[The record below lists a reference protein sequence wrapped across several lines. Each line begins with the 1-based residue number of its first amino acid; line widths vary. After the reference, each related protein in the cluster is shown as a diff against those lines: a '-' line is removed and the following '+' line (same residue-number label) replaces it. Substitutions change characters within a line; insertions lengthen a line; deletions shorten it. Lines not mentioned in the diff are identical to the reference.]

1 MSYPMHIRLAK
12 LTLVF
17 TAATEELPFEDVTYF
32 YGQMGAGKSSI
43 ARLIDYCLGGKFDLS
58 PALQSEFTTATLSLF
73 VNEKPLALER
83 QRDSEYVVC
92 SWRDEQGNFDLI
104 LPARKAGTGGPLI
117 PGTEVEVL
125 SDLLFY
131 LAGIRPPR
139 VRRSKLKEDSEL
151 SRLSLRDLL
160 WFCYLDQDG
169 FDSNFFQLDG
179 GDPFKRL
186 KSLDVLRFILGFH
199 QEQVAELESELQE
212 LYARRQQLQ
221 GAAKSLKE
229 SLIEADV
236 ASEEEI
242 QAKVGVFEAEAADV
256 SQKLTDLRAQHLQIP
271 HGTDSLRQKAR
282 ALTEEMVAL
291 EEAEPQI
298 LRTIDQDRRH
308 KNEILTLGLKVQR
321 VAAARAVLGG
331 VAFEACPRCT
341 QTLPERPAHDCPV
354 CGQEEPT
361 EGGANL
367 DPAVIASDSKARIG
381 ELDDSIARHEDQL
394 ARLRRRARELAR
406 DREAVDNSLT
416 QLMRN
421 YDSAYLSTALVLER
435 RAAEIVQQINDLRRL
450 VLLPRKVQE
459 LFRQADE
466 LQGQEITLRRR
477 LEAAR
482 IGAEADMGNLH
493 KLEAYFLDCLV
504 RAQMPGV
511 SVENTV
517 KINTKTFL
525 PEVTEASTGDV
536 TVMSFANL
544 SSGGKK
550 TLFKAC
556 FALAIHRLATE
567 VGAMLPSLLIIDSPM
582 KNISERENKAQF
594 EGFHAL
600 VYDLLEAE
608 LQGTQAI
615 LIDKEF
621 IVRDETSP
629 LAFSVRHMM
638 PGSDENPP
646 LIPYYKGL

>member
-1 MSYPMHIRLAK
+1 MNYPMHIRLTK

-17 TAATEELPFEDVTYF
+17 TASTEQLPFEDVSYF

-43 ARLIDYCLGGKFDLS
+43 ARLIDYCLGGKLNLS
-58 PALQSEFTTATLSLF
+58 PALQSEFTAATLFLF
-73 VNEKPLALER
+73 VNEKPLTLER
-83 QRDSEYVVC
+83 QRDSDYVVC
-92 SWRDEQGNFDLI
+92 SWSDEQGKFDLI
-104 LPARKAGTGGPLI
+104 LPARKAGNSGPLI

-125 SDLLFY
+125 SDLIFY
-131 LAGIRPPR
+131 LIGIRPPR
-139 VRRSKLKEDSEL
+139 VRRSKIKEDSEL

-160 WFCYLDQDG
+160 WFCYLDQDS

-229 SLIEADV
+229 SLLEADV

-242 QAKVGVFEAEAADV
+242 LSKIALFEEEAISVG
-256 SQKLTDLRAQHLQIP
+256 QRLTALRGQHLRIP

-282 ALTEEMVAL
+282 ALTEEMAAL

-298 LRTIDQDRRH
+298 LRVIDQDRRH

-341 QTLPERPAHDCPV
+341 QQLPERADNHCPV
-354 CGQEEPT
+354 CGQEDPK
-361 EGGANL
+361 EGEGSL
-367 DPAVIASDSKARIG
+367 DPEVLASDSKARIN
-381 ELDDSIARHEDQL
+381 ELDDSIGRHEDQL
-394 ARLRRRARELAR
+394 LRLRRRAREIAR

-416 QLMRN
+416 QLMRD

-435 RAAEIVQQINDLRRL
+435 RAAEIGQQVNDLRRL
-450 VLLPRKVQE
+450 SLLPRKVQE
-459 LFRQADE
+459 LFRLADE
-466 LQGQEITLRRR
+466 IQGEEVTLRRR
-477 LEAAR
+477 LEDAR
-482 IGAEADMGNLH
+482 LGAEADMGNLR
-493 KLEAYFLDCLV
+493 KLEFYFLDCLV
-504 RAQMPGV
+504 RAHMPGV
-511 SVENTV
+511 STENIV

-525 PEVTEASTGDV
+525 PEVTEAETGDI

-544 SSGGKK
+544 GSGGKK

-556 FALAIHRLATE
+556 FALAVHRLATE
-567 VGAMLPSLLIIDSPM
+567 VGAILPSLLIIDSPM
-582 KNISERENKAQF
+582 KNISERENREQF
-594 EGFHAL
+594 EGFHSL
-600 VYDLLEAE
+600 IYDLLETE
-608 LQGTQAI
+608 LQGTQAV

-621 IVRDETSP
+621 IARDETSV
-629 LAFSVRHMM
+629 LNFTVRHMM
-638 PGSDENPP
+638 PDSEENPP
-646 LIPYYKGL
+646 LIPYYRGL

>member
-1 MSYPMHIRLAK
+1 MHLRLAK

-17 TAATEELPFEDVTYF
+17 ASATEVLPFEDVTYF

-43 ARLIDYCLGGKFDLS
+43 ARLIDYCFGGKLDLS
-58 PALQSEFTTATLSLF
+58 PALQSEFATASLELF
-73 VNEKPLALER
+73 VNEKPLTLER
-83 QRDSEYVVC
+83 QRDSEYILC
-92 SWRDEQGNFDLI
+92 SWTDEQGSYDRI
-104 LPARKAGTGGPLI
+104 MPARKSGGGAVI
-117 PGTEVEVL
+117 PDTEVEVL

-131 LAGIRPPR
+131 LVGIRPPR
-139 VRRSKLKEDSEL
+139 VRRSKLREDSEL

-212 LYARRQQLQ
+212 LYSRRQQLQ
-221 GAAKSLKE
+221 GAAKSLRE
-229 SLIEADV
+229 SLLEADV

-242 QAKVGVFEAEAADV
+242 IAKIGLFEAEATAV
-256 SQKLTDLRAQHLQIP
+256 TQKLGELRKQKLQIP
-271 HGTDSLRQKAR
+271 HGADVLRQQAR
-282 ALTEEMVAL
+282 ALTNEVAAL

-298 LRTIDQDRRH
+298 LRTIDQDKRH
-308 KNEILTLGLKVQR
+308 INEILTLGLKVQR

-341 QTLPERPAHDCPV
+341 QQLPERPEHDCPV
-354 CGQEEPT
+354 CGQEDPK
-361 EGGANL
+361 EGESNL
-367 DPAVIASDSKARIG
+367 NPDVLASDSKARIS
-381 ELDDSIARHEDQL
+381 ELEDSIKRHEDQL
-394 ARLRRRARELAR
+394 LRLRRRNREIER
-406 DREAVDNSLT
+406 DKETVDSSLT
-416 QLMRN
+416 QLMQN

-435 RAAEIVQQINDLRRL
+435 RAAEIGQQINDLKRL
-450 VLLPRKVQE
+450 VQLPRKVQE

-466 LQGQEITLRRR
+466 LQGQEVTIRRR

-482 IGAEADMGNLH
+482 IGAEADMSNLR
-493 KLEAYFLDCLV
+493 KLEAFFLDCLV

-511 SVENTV
+511 SGENIV

-525 PEVTEASTGDV
+525 PEVTEPDTGDI

-544 SSGGKK
+544 GSGGKK

-556 FALAIHRLATE
+556 FALAVHRLATE

-594 EGFHAL
+594 EGFHGL
-600 VYDLLEAE
+600 VYELLEGE
-608 LQGTQAI
+608 LSGTQVV

-621 IVRDETSP
+621 IARGEESP
-629 LAFSVRHMM
+629 LTFAIRHMM
-638 PGSDENPP
+638 PDSVENPP
-646 LIPYYKGL
+646 LIPYYRGL

>member
-1 MSYPMHIRLAK
+1 MSYPLHLRLEK

-17 TAATEELPFEDVTYF
+17 AASTEVLPFEDVTYF

-43 ARLIDYCLGGKFDLS
+43 ARLIDYCFGGKLDLS
-58 PALQSEFTTATLSLF
+58 PALQSEFATVSLSLV
-73 VNEKPLALER
+73 VNEKPLTLER
-83 QRDSEYVVC
+83 QRDSDYILC
-92 SWRDEQGNFDLI
+92 SWTDEQGSYDRI
-104 LPARKAGTGGPLI
+104 VPARKSGGGPVI
-117 PGTEVEVL
+117 PDTEVEVL

-131 LAGIRPPR
+131 LVGIRPPR
-139 VRRSKLKEDSEL
+139 VRRSKMREDSEL

-212 LYARRQQLQ
+212 LYSRRQQLQ

-229 SLIEADV
+229 SLLEAGV

-242 QAKVGVFEAEAADV
+242 IAKIGDFEAEATEV
-256 SQKLTDLRAQHLQIP
+256 TRKLRELRGQHLQIP
-271 HGTDSLRQKAR
+271 HGADVLRQQAR
-282 ALTEEMVAL
+282 ALTNEVAAL

-298 LRTIDQDRRH
+298 LRTIDQDKRH
-308 KNEILTLGLKVQR
+308 INEILTLGLKVQR

-341 QTLPERPAHDCPV
+341 QKLPERSEHDCPV
-354 CGQEEPT
+354 CGQEEPK
-361 EGGANL
+361 EGASNL
-367 DPAVIASDSKARIG
+367 TPDVLASDSKARIS
-381 ELDDSIARHEDQL
+381 ELEDSIKRHEDQL
-394 ARLRRRARELAR
+394 VRLRRRSSEIER
-406 DREAVDNSLT
+406 DKEAVDNSLT
-416 QLMRN
+416 QLMQN

-435 RAAEIVQQINDLRRL
+435 RAAEIGQQINDLKRL

-459 LFRQADE
+459 LFQQADE
-466 LQGQEITLRRR
+466 LQGQEVTIRRR

-482 IGAEADMGNLH
+482 IGAEADMSNVR
-493 KLEAYFLDCLV
+493 KLEAFFLDCLM

-511 SVENTV
+511 SGDNIV

-525 PEVTEASTGDV
+525 PEVTEPDMGDI

-544 SSGGKK
+544 GSGGKK

-556 FALAIHRLATE
+556 FALAVHRLATE

-582 KNISERENKAQF
+582 KNISERENQAQF
-594 EGFHAL
+594 EGFHTL
-600 VYDLLEAE
+600 VYELLEGE
-608 LQGTQAI
+608 LLGTQVV
-615 LIDKEF
+615 LIDKEYF
-621 IVRDETSP
+621 PRGQDSP
-629 LAFSVRHMM
+629 LTFAVRHMM
-638 PGSDENPP
+638 PDSEENPP
-646 LIPYYKGL
+646 LIPYYRGL

>member
-1 MSYPMHIRLAK
+1 MSYPLHLRLAK

-17 TAATEELPFEDVTYF
+17 ASSTEVLLFEDVTYF

-43 ARLIDYCLGGKFDLS
+43 ARLIDYCFGGRLDLS
-58 PALQSEFTTATLSLF
+58 PALQSEFATASLALV
-73 VNEKPLALER
+73 VNGKPLTLER
-83 QRDSEYVVC
+83 QRDSDYILC
-92 SWRDEQGNFDLI
+92 SWTDEQGSYDRI
-104 LPARKAGTGGPLI
+104 VPARKSGGGPVI
-117 PGTEVEVL
+117 PDTEVEVL

-131 LAGIRPPR
+131 LVGIRPPR
-139 VRRSKLKEDSEL
+139 VRRSKLREDSEL

-212 LYARRQQLQ
+212 LYSRRQQLQ

-229 SLIEADV
+229 SLLEADV

-242 QAKVGVFEAEAADV
+242 IVKIGDFEAEATEV
-256 SQKLTDLRAQHLQIP
+256 TRKLEELRGQHLQIP
-271 HGTDSLRQKAR
+271 HGADVLRQQAR
-282 ALTEEMVAL
+282 ALTNEVAAL

-298 LRTIDQDRRH
+298 LRIIDQDKRH
-308 KNEILTLGLKVQR
+308 INEILTLGLKVQR

-341 QTLPERPAHDCPV
+341 QKLPERSEHDCPV
-354 CGQEEPT
+354 CGQEDPK
-361 EGGANL
+361 EGESNL
-367 DPAVIASDSKARIG
+367 TPDVLASDSKARIS
-381 ELDDSIARHEDQL
+381 ELEDSIKRHEDQL
-394 ARLRRRARELAR
+394 LRLRRRSREIER
-406 DREAVDNSLT
+406 DKEAVDNSLT
-416 QLMRN
+416 KIMQN

-435 RAAEIVQQINDLRRL
+435 RAAEIGQQINDLKRL

-459 LFRQADE
+459 LFQQADE
-466 LQGQEITLRRR
+466 LQGQEVTIRRR
-477 LEAAR
+477 LEAGR
-482 IGAEADMGNLH
+482 SGAEADMSNVR

-511 SVENTV
+511 SGENVVT
-517 KINTKTFL
+517 INTKTFL
-525 PEVTEASTGDV
+525 PVVTEQDMSDI

-544 SSGGKK
+544 GSGGKK

-556 FALAIHRLATE
+556 FALAVHRLATE

-582 KNISERENKAQF
+582 KNISERENQAQF
-594 EGFHAL
+594 EGFHNL
-600 VYDLLEAE
+600 VYDLLEGE
-608 LQGTQAI
+608 LSGTQVV

-621 IVRDETSP
+621 IARGEESSLTF
-629 LAFSVRHMM
+629 AVRHMM
-638 PGSDENPP
+638 PDSEENPP
-646 LIPYYKGL
+646 LIPYYRGL

>member
-1 MSYPMHIRLAK
+1 MNYPMHIRLTK
-12 LTLVF
+12 LRLVF
-17 TAATEELPFEDVTYF
+17 TAATEELLFEDVTYF

-43 ARLIDYCLGGKFDLS
+43 ARLIDYCFGGNLDLS

-83 QRDSEYVVC
+83 QRDSDYVVC
-92 SWRDEQGNFDLI
+92 SWRDEQGSFDLI

-179 GDPFKRL
+179 DPFKRL

-212 LYARRQQLQ
+212 LNARRHQLQ
-221 GAAKSLKE
+221 GAANSLKE
-229 SLIEADV
+229 SLLEADV

-256 SQKLTDLRAQHLQIP
+256 LQKLTDLRAQHLQIP

-282 ALTEEMVAL
+282 ALTEELVAL

-298 LRTIDQDRRH
+298 LRTIDQDKRH
-308 KNEILTLGLKVQR
+308 KNDILTLGLKVKR

-341 QTLPERPAHDCPV
+341 QPLPDRSAHDCPV

-361 EGGANL
+361 EGTANL
-367 DPAVIASDSKARIG
+367 NPDVLASDSKARIS
-381 ELDDSIARHEDQL
+381 ELEESIKRHEDQL
-394 ARLRRRARELAR
+394 VRLRRRARELAQ
-406 DREAVDNSLT
+406 DREGVDNSLT
-416 QLMRN
+416 QLMRD

-435 RAAEIVQQINDLRRL
+435 RSAEIGQQIKDLRRL

-466 LQGQEITLRRR
+466 LVGQETALRRR
-477 LEAAR
+477 LAEAR
-482 IGAEADMGNLH
+482 TGAEADMSNLH
-493 KLEAYFLDCLV
+493 KLEDYFLDCLI
-504 RAQMPGV
+504 RAQVPGV
-511 SVENTV
+511 SAKHIV
-517 KINTKTFL
+517 KINTRTFL
-525 PEVTEASTGDV
+525 PEVTEAEIGDV

-544 SSGGKK
+544 GSGGKK

-600 VYDLLEAE
+600 VYELLETE
-608 LQGTQAI
+608 LQGTQAV
-615 LIDKEF
+615 LIDKEY
-621 IVRDETSP
+621 IPLNNNSK

-638 PGSDENPP
+638 PGSEENPP
-646 LIPYYKGL
+646 LIPYYRGL